1 MNDFPSSIG
10 FYQEPRGAEEASVHS
25 DIDDVIDPI
34 SDGNGI
40 VTHAPKEGFRLG
52 YFDVACLV
60 INRMIGTG
68 IFMSPQRVMRGTR
81 SVGATLLFW
90 LAGIIY
96 CLCGTHVYIEYGL
109 NVPRYLINGHDHS
122 VPRSG
127 GDLVYLQYVFRKP
140 AYRKNTL
147 LLSTCIFGISFI
159 ILGNMAGNSIHFA
172 MRLLEAAGISEPG
185 NGPVRGIALAVA
197 TFSCGIHAFSRRG
210 GILLNNILA
219 VVKIM
224 IMLLIIVATI
234 VVGAGGFPGAK
245 NVFGENTSPKNSFKN
260 ASNDANSYAQAFL
273 AIIFSFSG
281 FEQPNYV
288 LGEISRPKKK
298 FPIAMGA
305 GVGTVVTLYLA
316 VNICYMVVVPKED
329 QINENVAQKFFELTF
344 GTLGSASDTGARIFN
359 AFLAISS
366 LGNIIV
372 MTYTAARV
380 KQEIA
385 KEGML
390 PWPKFFAQNTDMS
403 IGRVLRWFQRKGW
416 FSSIL
421 RLKWLSPEHHS
432 EKTPVGALLLHFVS
446 CTILIFATYNMRPK
460 DAYTLLT
467 SLSAYVINAF
477 IGTFLGLGILIL
489 RFRGP
494 PTTLSDDDASTFGKD
509 PPPLPR
515 TWAEMTGK
523 RFRPF
528 LSVFCAFVYMCG
540 GLYPVITNWVP
551 PSKYLST
558 QLNPWWVIPTVS
570 WIIIGLGVAWFIGF
584 VLVARYIERKDHRVF
599 VVEKKPEFEQA
610 DRSGRGSTEIGPD
623 LIQVHETVYLSWV
636 GREALRARRPVFDD
650 SRQTNADMRET
661 PVSPFAGTDFA
672 AFMQQS
678 PGREGHW

>member
-1 MNDFPSSIG
+1 MNDFPSSVG
-10 FYQEPRGAEEASVHS
+10 FYQEPRSAEEASVHS
-25 DIDDVIDPI
+25 DIDEVIDTI

-68 IFMSPQRVMRGTR
+68 IFMSPQRVMKGTK
-81 SVGATLLFW
+81 SVGATLLLW

-109 NVPRYLINGHDHS
+109 NVPRYLINGQDQS

-159 ILGNMAGNSIHFA
+159 VLGNMAGNSIHFA
-172 MRLLEAAGISEPG
+172 IRLLEAADVKPE

-219 VVKIM
+219 VVKIL

-234 VVGAGGFPGAK
+234 VVATKGFPGAN
-245 NVFGENTSPKNSFKN
+245 NVFDKNTSPETSFKN
-260 ASNDANSYAQAFL
+260 ASNEANSYAQAFL

-298 FPIAMGA
+298 FPVAMGA
-305 GVGTVVTLYLA
+305 GVGTVVTLYLV
-316 VNICYMVVVPKED
+316 VNICYMVVVPKDD
-329 QINENVAQKFFELTF
+329 QINANVAQKFFELTF
-344 GTLGSASDTGARIFN
+344 QTLEPESDLGARIFN

-416 FSSIL
+416 FSSVL

-446 CTILIFATYNMRPK
+446 CTILIFATYKMEPTA
-460 DAYTLLT
+460 AYTLLT

-494 PTTLSDDDASTFGKD
+494 PTTLTDDDASTFGKD
-509 PPPLPR
+509 TPPPPL

-540 GLYPVITNWVP
+540 GLFPVITNWVK
-551 PSKYLST
+551 PSKQLST
-558 QLNPWWVIPTVS
+558 QLNPWWLIPTVS
-570 WIIIGLGVAWFIGF
+570 WIIITLGVAWFIGF

-599 VVEKKPEFEQA
+599 VVEKKPEFEPAQ
-610 DRSGRGSTEIGPD
+610 GSSWGSEAGVGTD

-636 GREALRARRPVFDD
+636 GKEALRSRRRVFDD
-650 SRQTNADMRET
+650 SRPNADVREV
-661 PVSPFAGTDFA
+661 PASPFAGTDFA
-672 AFMQQS
+672 SYMQQA
-678 PGREGHW
+678 PGRGGHW

>member
-1 MNDFPSSIG
+1 MANS
-10 FYQEPRGAEEASVHS
+10 
-25 DIDDVIDPI
+25 
-34 SDGNGI
+34 
-40 VTHAPKEGFRLG
+40 
-52 YFDVACLV
+52 
-60 INRMIGTG
+60 GTG
-68 IFMSPQRVMRGTR
+68 IFMSPQRVMKGTR
-81 SVGATLLFW
+81 SVGATLLLW
-90 LAGIIY
+90 VAGIIY

-109 NVPRYLINGHDHS
+109 NVPRYLINGQDQS

-159 ILGNMAGNSIHFA
+159 VLGNMAGNSIHFA
-172 MRLLEAAGISEPG
+172 IRLLEAADVKPE

-210 GILLNNILA
+210 GILLNNVLA
-219 VVKIM
+219 VVKILT
-224 IMLLIIVATI
+224 MLLIIVATI
-234 VVGAGGFPGAK
+234 VVATKGFPGAN
-245 NVFGENTSPKNSFKN
+245 NVFDKNTSPETSFKN
-260 ASNDANSYAQAFL
+260 ASNEANSYAQAFL

-298 FPIAMGA
+298 FPVAMGA
-305 GVGTVVTLYLA
+305 GVGTVVTLYLV
-316 VNICYMVVVPKED
+316 VNICYMVVVPKDD
-329 QINENVAQKFFELTF
+329 QINANVAQKFFELTF
-344 GTLGSASDTGARIFN
+344 QTLEPESDLGARIFN

-416 FSSIL
+416 FSSVL

-446 CTILIFATYNMRPK
+446 CTILIFATYKMEPTN
-460 DAYTLLT
+460 AYILLT

-494 PTTLSDDDASTFGKD
+494 PTTLADDDASTFGKD
-509 PPPLPR
+509 TPPPPL

-540 GLYPVITNWVP
+540 GLFPVITNWVH
-551 PSKYLST
+551 PSGQLST
-558 QLNPWWVIPTVS
+558 QLDWWLVPTVS
-570 WIIIGLGVAWFIGF
+570 WIIITLGVAWFIGF

-599 VVEKKPEFEQA
+599 VVEKKPEFEPAQ
-610 DRSGRGSTEIGPD
+610 GSSQGSEAGIGTD

-636 GREALRARRPVFDD
+636 GKEALRSRRPVFDD
-650 SRQTNADMRET
+650 SRQNADVREV
-661 PVSPFAGTDFA
+661 PASPFAGTDFA
-672 AFMQQS
+672 AFMQQA
-678 PGREGHW
+678 PGRGGHW

>member
-1 MNDFPSSIG
+1 MRRTKTYND
-10 FYQEPRGAEEASVHS
+10 
-25 DIDDVIDPI
+25 
-34 SDGNGI
+34 
-40 VTHAPKEGFRLG
+40 K
-52 YFDVACLV
+52 
-60 INRMIGTG
+60 
-68 IFMSPQRVMRGTR
+68 
-81 SVGATLLFW
+81 
-90 LAGIIY
+90 
-96 CLCGTHVYIEYGL
+96 
-109 NVPRYLINGHDHS
+109 
-122 VPRSG
+122 
-127 GDLVYLQYVFRKP
+127 
-140 AYRKNTL
+140 
-147 LLSTCIFGISFI
+147 
-159 ILGNMAGNSIHFA
+159 
-172 MRLLEAAGISEPG
+172 
-185 NGPVRGIALAVA
+185 
-197 TFSCGIHAFSRRG
+197 
-210 GILLNNILA
+210 
-219 VVKIM
+219 
-224 IMLLIIVATI
+224 
-234 VVGAGGFPGAK
+234 
-245 NVFGENTSPKNSFKN
+245 
-260 ASNDANSYAQAFL
+260 
-273 AIIFSFSG
+273 
-281 FEQPNYV
+281 
-288 LGEISRPKKK
+288 
-298 FPIAMGA
+298 
-305 GVGTVVTLYLA
+305 
-316 VNICYMVVVPKED
+316 
-329 QINENVAQKFFELTF
+329 
-344 GTLGSASDTGARIFN
+344 
-359 AFLAISS
+359 
-366 LGNIIV
+366 
-372 MTYTAARV
+372 
-380 KQEIA
+380 
-385 KEGML
+385 GML

-403 IGRVLRWFQRKGW
+403 IGRVLRWFQRKRL

-446 CTILIFATYNMRPK
+446 CTILIFATYNMSPK

-494 PTTLSDDDASTFGKD
+494 PTTLTDDDASTFGKD
-509 PPPLPR
+509 PPQLPR

-610 DRSGRGSTEIGPD
+610 DRSSRGTTEIGPD

-661 PVSPFAGTDFA
+661 PMSPFAGTDFA

-678 PGREGHW
+678 PGREGHWGWRREGGA